1 MCIRIP
7 KFKTF
12 IVYKSISINIL
23 EDHLVKKKCFLYHF
37 LKTVDYVPIKLLN
50 IYILLIYIAK
60 YITKVLFVSATFQ
73 DVDLPQAVNHVEKSF
88 YSNLI
93 IVIRILL
100 STTHEYVRSK
110 GLLLN

>member
-23 EDHLVKKKCFLYHF
+23 EDHLVKKNAFYTIF
-37 LKTVDYVPIKLLN
+37 KTVDYVPIKLLN